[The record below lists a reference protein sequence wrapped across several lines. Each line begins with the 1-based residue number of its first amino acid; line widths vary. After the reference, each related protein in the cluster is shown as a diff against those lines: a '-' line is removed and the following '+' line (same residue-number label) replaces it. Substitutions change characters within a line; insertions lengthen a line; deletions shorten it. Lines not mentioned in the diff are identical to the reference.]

1 MIKHYCIDLKYC
13 VISLF
18 GHRAY
23 YLKTSEIP
31 DLVVGWAWLG
41 RKKDNSCHEWRIWI
55 TFILYSLSPWIILH
69 SVVLFLIK
77 LFYNKVIKLQ
87 EYWLI
92 IVTILCLH
100 TNFGLLPVLLC
111 AGMTLIYYFLMFTNN
126 KLIIWTTSILL
137 LGFWCNND
145 YLFEYFDPNLNE
157 EMSYLLLLTVYWHNL
172 RCLSFVLSFINL
184 SNKTESNYTHF
195 LAYSF
200 YLPCFFFGPIMIYE
214 KLIPAS
220 KNNDHVKTF
229 KKRSV
234 TLIIK
239 VMRCLFWMLVVEFVL
254 HFIYINVF
262 LQNIKVL
269 KKFGI
274 IALSGFGFT
283 MGQFFFIKYTVVYGL
298 AIAIAE
304 FDEYIEPPK
313 PPKCISRIHLYSD
326 MWRSFDEGLY
336 KFLKTYIY
344 IPSGDISG
352 NVGLLTKIY
361 RSFLCFAF
369 VFIWHGLSWEVFLWT
384 TFNYIGITIETLAKY
399 IGKTQVYIKYVKG
412 NLQRRNEKRLL
423 ALLTS
428 PLTMMSA
435 ISNFFFF
442 GGIDAGMSFFE
453 VIFLQNTWIQNSII
467 IIIFY
472 CMCNISMEFEDYR
485 KAKQF

>member
-1 MIKHYCIDLKYC
+1 MIKMKNLHDQTLLYRSEILCYFIIWTSGILY
-13 VISLF
+13 VLFILLEISSN
-18 GHRAY
+18 
-23 YLKTSEIP
+23 LKTSEIP

-77 LFYNKVIKLQ
+77 LFYNK
-87 EYWLI
+87 
-92 IVTILCLH
+92 
-100 TNFGLLPVLLC
+100 
-111 AGMTLIYYFLMFTNN
+111 
-126 KLIIWTTSILL
+126 
-137 LGFWCNND
+137 
-145 YLFEYFDPNLNE
+145 EYFDPNLNE